1 MLLYAVVLLLMALP
15 GLSNLIALS
24 SSPSMS
30 QSSNCTLT
38 YIASQPPQMGPTST
52 VYQAIMTTFLYAVD
66 CNQCTV
72 TNIPNVDVQGP
83 FTTRSTSSMLT
94 VTEIQCIPEGTASTR
109 MHHAASPQTTSWKQ
123 MEDLKKAHLHRR
135 SDQATEAA
143 IADLAS
149 TFANALPPD
158 VSLLSGGLQTEFT
171 DIASAMFAL
180 NICDSGIDLNSACEQ
195 LNTDAVALQLY
206 QSWYAPNNV
215 KSIVCFCASY
225 GYDFD
230 TTRQQLY
237 ASLYAAL
244 IGILAAADI
253 STDRGQICDNL
264 SLFNRTGPSL
274 GIDIQQYHDL
284 VCSSIPSP
292 TPTAPPY
299 YGPTSI
305 PPYVTNDVTTWG
317 TPTSWAPN
325 TTISGTG
332 GPSWTGINNR
342 TTWGPPVSYTGTI
355 GSDWSIT
362 INTQTNWTET
372 QPTGT
377 GAASDTATAGTNDT
391 LLAVR
396 VPRGPNAVPFY
407 PAVTTSTSH
416 AGLFKRY

>member
-1 MLLYAVVLLLMALP
+1 MV
-15 GLSNLIALS
+15 ALS
-24 SSPSMS
+24 SSQAMS

-38 YIASQPPQMGPTST
+38 FIASQPPQLGPTST
-52 VYQAIMTTFLYAVD
+52 VYQAIMTTFQYAVD
-66 CNQCTV
+66 CNICTV
-72 TNIPNVDVQGP
+72 TNIPSAEIQGP

-109 MHHAASPQTTSWKQ
+109 MHHIAPSPTASWNQ
-123 MEDLKKAHLHRR
+123 MEDLKKSHISRR

-143 IADLAS
+143 LADLAS
-149 TFANALPPD
+149 SFANALPPD
-158 VSLLSGGLQTEFT
+158 VSLLSGGLRDEFT

-180 NICDSGIDLNSACEQ
+180 SICDSGMNLSEACGQ
-195 LNTDAVALQLY
+195 LNTDLVAYQLY

-253 STDRGQICDNL
+253 TTDRGQICDTL

-284 VCSSIPSP
+284 VCSNIPPP
-292 TPTAPPY
+292 TPTYPPW
-299 YGPTSI
+299 YGPTSW
-305 PPYVTNDVTTWG
+305 PPYASNNMTSLG
-317 TPTSWAPN
+317 SPTSWAPN

-332 GPSWTGINNR
+332 GPSWTGVNNR

-372 QPTGT
+372 TPTGT
-377 GAASDTATAGTNDT
+377 GAASDIATAGSNDT
-391 LLAVR
+391 MTAAHT
-396 VPRGPNAVPFY
+396 PRGINAMPFY
-407 PAVTTSTSH
+407 PAITTPTPHS
-416 AGLFKRY
+416 GLFKRY

>member
-1 MLLYAVVLLLMALP
+1 
-15 GLSNLIALS
+15 
-24 SSPSMS
+24 
-30 QSSNCTLT
+30 
-38 YIASQPPQMGPTST
+38 
-52 VYQAIMTTFLYAVD
+52 
-66 CNQCTV
+66 
-72 TNIPNVDVQGP
+72 
-83 FTTRSTSSMLT
+83 MLT
-94 VTEIQCIPEGTASTR
+94 VTEIQCIPQGTASTR
-109 MHHAASPQTTSWKQ
+109 GNHAAHGDIAATAPQTASWDQ
-123 MEDLKKAHLHRR
+123 MEDLKKSHIHRR

-143 IADLAS
+143 LADLAS
-149 TFANALPPD
+149 SFANALPPD
-158 VSLLSGGLQTEFT
+158 VSLLSGGLRDEFT
-171 DIASAMFAL
+171 DIASAMFAIS
-180 NICDSGIDLNSACEQ
+180 ICDSGMDLHAACEQ
-195 LNTDAVALQLY
+195 LNTDLVAYQLY

-253 STDRGQICDNL
+253 TTDRGQICDTL

-284 VCSSIPSP
+284 VCSNIPSP
-292 TPTAPPY
+292 TPTTPLW
-299 YGPTSI
+299 YGPTTI
-305 PPYVTNDVTTWG
+305 IPYVTNNMTTWSTPTTWG

-332 GPSWTGINNR
+332 SPSWTGVNNR

-362 INTQTNWTET
+362 INTQTNWTES

-377 GAASDTATAGTNDT
+377 GAASDTMTAGSNDT
-391 LLAVR
+391 LIAAR
-396 VPRGPNAVPFY
+396 TPRGPNAMPFY
-407 PAVTTSTSH
+407 PAITTPTPHS
-416 AGLFKRY
+416 GLFKRY